1 MGRARNGPRPETK
14 TGIQTPPR
22 PASRSGNPKPS
33 TPVLSYGY
41 WFLESF
47 SHRFFS
53 LPLLFLRSRSFA
65 REGDG
70 RKSLAH
76 DGLVRGLHEAA
87 KAIEKHAA
95 QLCILAEDCNQ
106 ADYVKLV
113 KALCADHNLHL
124 VTVPSAKTLGE
135 WVGLCK
141 IDSEGK
147 ARKVVGCSCVV
158 VKDYGEESEGL
169 HIVQEYVKS
178 H

>member
-70 RKSLAH
+70 RALDISSMIISFVSRSLFSC
-76 DGLVRGLHEAA
+76 RG
-87 KAIEKHAA
+87 IEVCSRLALLYFA
-95 QLCILAEDCNQ
+95 VLTACVMLCPNVFILN
-106 ADYVKLV
+106 
-113 KALCADHNLHL
+113 
-124 VTVPSAKTLGE
+124 
-135 WVGLCK
+135 
-141 IDSEGK
+141 
-147 ARKVVGCSCVV
+147 
-158 VKDYGEESEGL
+158 
-169 HIVQEYVKS
+169 
-178 H
+178 